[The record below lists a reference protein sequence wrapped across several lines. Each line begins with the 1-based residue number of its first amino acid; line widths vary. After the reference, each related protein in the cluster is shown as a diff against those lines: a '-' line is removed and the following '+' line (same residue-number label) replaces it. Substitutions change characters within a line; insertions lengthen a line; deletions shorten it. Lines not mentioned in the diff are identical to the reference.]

1 MILPKVYHSLQEITN
16 FFARDFLRW
25 AMFLQ
30 SNKNATESSK
40 ILLLADGN
48 FAILTLMLGLGL
60 WQVKHRLYGG
70 KGEEKDERSGNIA
83 AFRKCW
89 KQEAYGKALRRG
101 NTENSA
107 SEYFAFAT
115 ASAVTRRIL
124 PISFPPYEKVTLP
137 AGAPAKTGAISPSSY
152 V

>member
-1 MILPKVYHSLQEITN
+1 MLGQKVFCPWYHMILPKVYHSLQEITN

-60 WQVKHRLYGG
+60 WQVKHRLYGR
-70 KGEEKDERSGNIA
+70 KG
-83 AFRKCW
+83 
-89 KQEAYGKALRRG
+89 
-101 NTENSA
+101 
-107 SEYFAFAT
+107 
-115 ASAVTRRIL
+115 
-124 PISFPPYEKVTLP
+124 
-137 AGAPAKTGAISPSSY
+137 
-152 V
+152 

>member
-70 KGEEKDERSGNIA
+70 KG
-83 AFRKCW
+83 
-89 KQEAYGKALRRG
+89 
-101 NTENSA
+101 
-107 SEYFAFAT
+107 
-115 ASAVTRRIL
+115 
-124 PISFPPYEKVTLP
+124 
-137 AGAPAKTGAISPSSY
+137 
-152 V
+152 